1 MSKNIGYIRVS
12 TIEQNLEN
20 QKAQV
25 LNFANH
31 KKLGNVDFI
40 QIKISSS
47 KRDSDRKITEL
58 IDSLNPGDNLIVVE
72 LSRLG
77 RSVVNVITIINAL
90 IDKGINIFIIKE
102 GLEINPTEQN
112 PFTMFQ
118 ISLIGAFAE
127 LEKNLIS
134 FRTKES
140 LAILKQN
147 GVKLG
152 RKKGAIVKSKYDIHL
167 EKIKELH
174 HLSLSSAKILKL
186 LGINGT
192 QQSLSTFIKNKI
204 DNNVKQN

>member
-1 MSKNIGYIRVS
+1 MSKKNVGYLRVS

-20 QKAQV
+20 QKSQV
-25 LNFANH
+25 LNFANN

-40 QIKISSS
+40 QIQISSR
-47 KRDSDRKITEL
+47 KKDSDRKITEL

-77 RSVVNVITIINAL
+77 RSVVNVVTIINTL
-90 IDKGINIFIIKE
+90 IDKGVNIFIIKE
-102 GLEINPTEQN
+102 GLEINPIEQN

-140 LAILKQN
+140 LQVLKKK
-147 GVKLG
+147 GVQLG
-152 RKKGAIVKSKYDIHL
+152 RKKGTIIKSKYDQHK
-167 EKIKELH
+167 EKIQELH
-174 HLSLSSAKILKL
+174 QLGLSSAKILKYL
-186 LGINGT
+186 NIDGT
-192 QQSLSTFIKNKI
+192 QQSLSTFVKNKLVK
-204 DNNVKQN
+204 NV

>member
-47 KRDSDRKITEL
+47 KKDSDRKITEL

-118 ISLIGAFAE
+118 ICLIGAFAE

-152 RKKGAIVKSKYDIHL
+152 RKKGAIVKSKYDKHK
-167 EKIKELH
+167 EKIEKLQ
-174 HLSLSSAKILKL
+174 HLSLSAAKILKL
-186 LGINGT
+186 LDIDGT
-192 QQSLSTFIKNKI
+192 QQSLSNYIKSRILN
-204 DNNVKQN
+204 

>member
-77 RSVVNVITIINAL
+77 RSVVNVITIINTL

>member
-1 MSKNIGYIRVS
+1 MSKNIGYLRVS

-20 QKAQV
+20 QKSQV
-25 LNFANH
+25 LNFANN
-31 KKLGNVDFI
+31 KKLGSVDFI
-40 QIKISSS
+40 QIQISSR
-47 KRDSDRKITEL
+47 KKDSDRKITEL
-58 IDSLNPGDNLIVVE
+58 IDNLNQGDNLIVVE

-77 RSVVNVITIINAL
+77 RSVVNVVTIINTL
-90 IDKGINIFIIKE
+90 IDKGVNIFIIKE

-140 LAILKQN
+140 LQILKQN
-147 GVKLG
+147 GIQLG
-152 RKKGAIVKSKYDIHL
+152 RKKGAIIKSKYDQHKD
-167 EKIKELH
+167 KIQELH
-174 HLSLSSAKILKL
+174 ILGLSSTKILKYL
-186 LGINGT
+186 DIDGT

-204 DNNVKQN
+204 VKNV